1 MDECAIHCL
10 LGPLAALTTASAP
23 VSSRAGAP
31 KVGESSKSK
40 ASKAK
45 ASAPTELHQDSQAE
59 DSTSWII
66 TQGEDL
72 IHEARALEERGNIEQ
87 AVGVY
92 RQGMTLILQ
101 GVSELGAEHP
111 LRVSLLR
118 KMTTCVA
125 HAEDLKAQLLKAP
138 VGD

>member
-1 MDECAIHCL
+1 MRCDGIRLHKQDIVSYLENFNKEMDKEQ
-10 LGPLAALTTASAP
+10 
-23 VSSRAGAP
+23 GAMEEP
-31 KVGESSKSK
+31 PTKK
-40 ASKAK
+40 ATSE
-45 ASAPTELHQDSQAE
+45 ELRQDSHAE

-111 LRVSLLR
+111 LRASLLR